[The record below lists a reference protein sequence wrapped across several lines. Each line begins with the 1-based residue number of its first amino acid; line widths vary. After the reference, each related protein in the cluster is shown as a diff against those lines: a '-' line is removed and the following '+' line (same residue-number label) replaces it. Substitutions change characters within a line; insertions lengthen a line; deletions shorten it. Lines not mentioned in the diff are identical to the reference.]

1 MVTHV
6 HEDPAR
12 TTPIGL
18 ARYAQEFLRA
28 SLKADD
34 GMGGGREHDFVAP
47 IPVLY
52 LAGHSIE
59 LALKSFLLHKGVTLR
74 ELRVKYG
81 HDLGRSFKKA
91 KELGLLGHAKF
102 EDVELGAFAVLDD
115 LYSSKQL
122 EYIVTGTKAFPMFG
136 PIESFAK
143 KLNAAVAPLV
153 GYAR

>member
-1 MVTHV
+1 MGAHI
-6 HEDPAR
+6 HEDPSR

-18 ARYAQEFLRA
+18 ARYAEDFLRA

-59 LALKSFLLHKGVTLR
+59 LALKAFLLHKGVTLR
-74 ELRVKYG
+74 DLRVKYG
-81 HDLGRSFKKA
+81 HDLGRCFKKA

-102 EDVELGAFAVLDD
+102 EDVEVAAFEVLDD

-122 EYIVTGTKAFPMFG
+122 EYIATGAKTFPMFG

-143 KLNAAVAPLV
+143 TLNGAIAPLV